1 MSKKSTLQKVSL
13 VFGYASF
20 ISAFVCLV
28 WLLVTKEGASE
39 VYVASM
45 SATAFFCFTA
55 GVVLMTM
62 GKANLP
68 NLTPG
73 SDDS

>member
-1 MSKKSTLQKVSL
+1 MKPKGKLQKIS
-13 VFGYASF
+13 VFFGIVSF
-20 ISAFVCLV
+20 IGALACLV
-28 WLLVTKEGASE
+28 WLLVIREGASD
-39 VYVASM
+39 VYISSLA
-45 SATAFFCFTA
+45 ATAFFCFTA

-73 SDDS
+73 ADD